1 VPAARDAT
9 RFTPVDVLRD
19 VAALR
24 AVVFRAPVER
34 ADVFFAV
41 ERDPV
46 DLAVFAI
53 AIVLLSEKLNFAPQ
67 RLHQLSNYV
76 VTCAQVQLLHCI
88 FYQKV

>member
-1 VPAARDAT
+1 VRL
-9 RFTPVDVLRD
+9 TPVVLRD

-24 AVVFRAPVER
+24 AVVLRAPV
-34 ADVFFAV
+34 VFFAVARDPV

-46 DLAVFAI
+46 EREEVDLPVFAI

-76 VTCAQVQLLHCI
+76 VACAQVQLMHCI